1 MEKLYKI
8 HRNSNQI
15 DFQKIWKEGVFIFD
29 SNVLLDLYRLPESAK
44 NDLLG
49 VFKNEN
55 FNNRIWIGFQ
65 VIMEFLNNRLTVIG
79 DQKNMFSKIKIL
91 TEKLITEID
100 DLSTTYKTEIKKLKL
115 TQRHSLIN
123 PEEYITIDNLK
134 KTTDVYNAFLKHLEE
149 LESKQNDVNDTDE
162 IKSLS

>member
-49 VFKNEN
+49 V
-55 FNNRIWIGFQ
+55 
-65 VIMEFLNNRLTVIG
+65 L
-79 DQKNMFSKIKIL
+79 D
-91 TEKLITEID
+91 
-100 DLSTTYKTEIKKLKL
+100 ST
-115 TQRHSLIN
+115 N
-123 PEEYITIDNLK
+123 
-134 KTTDVYNAFLKHLEE
+134 
-149 LESKQNDVNDTDE
+149 
-162 IKSLS
+162 